1 MQLKVCRMQCSQLLS
16 QQEACQVMKPT
27 RLAFKSAVTVSRRG
41 RERKSRLFGEA
52 DTQEQEA
59 VVWKGQE
66 LEVTGGPSPT

>member
-1 MQLKVCRMQCSQLLS
+1 
-16 QQEACQVMKPT
+16 MKPT